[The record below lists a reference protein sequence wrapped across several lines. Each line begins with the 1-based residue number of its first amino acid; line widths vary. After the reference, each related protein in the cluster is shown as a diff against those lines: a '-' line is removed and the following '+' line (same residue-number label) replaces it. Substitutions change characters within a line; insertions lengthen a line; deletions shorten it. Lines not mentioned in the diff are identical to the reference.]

1 MRMYKAA
8 VLLYGNIHTLQNA
21 HLFCE
26 IAQMTVAIPCSGMDL
41 RIADFFITVNI
52 DTTSTSQGLKERR
65 KSVCIM
71 DALKLIVRSFTATH
85 VICQYSPNNIY
96 GESEGGQGWVG
107 WEVFRG
113 LKIQF

>member
-1 MRMYKAA
+1 MEYPYPAK
-8 VLLYGNIHTLQNA
+8 NA

-41 RIADFFITVNI
+41 RMADFFITVNI

-71 DALKLIVRSFTATH
+71 DALKLIVRSFTAAH

-96 GESEGGQGWVG
+96 GESEGGRGGWV
-107 WEVFRG
+107 EKCFED
-113 LKIQF
+113 

>member
-1 MRMYKAA
+1 MHGWRCFCTGISVPCK
-8 VLLYGNIHTLQNA
+8 NA
-21 HLFCE
+21 NLFCE

-41 RIADFFITVNI
+41 RMADFFITVNI

-71 DALKLIVRSFTATH
+71 DALKLIVRSFTAAH

-96 GESEGGQGWVG
+96 GESEGGRGGWV
-107 WEVFRG
+107 EKCFED
-113 LKIQF
+113 